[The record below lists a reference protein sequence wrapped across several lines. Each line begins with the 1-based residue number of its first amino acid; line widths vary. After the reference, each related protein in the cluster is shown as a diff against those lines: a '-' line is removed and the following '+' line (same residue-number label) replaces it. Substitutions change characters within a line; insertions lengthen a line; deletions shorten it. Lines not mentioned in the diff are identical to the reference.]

1 MAIFR
6 KGEQIHITDKDVTA
20 ELQDLEGRQSKNIT
34 YQTQLNDLKLELVE
48 IKKSTSTDLPDA
60 FLHQRIS
67 FIKSAI
73 RLAACAFGFFGMIE
87 IGFIGLFLAE
97 LVGIGEELV

>member
-1 MAIFR
+1 MPIIR
-6 KGEQIHITDKDVTA
+6 NGEQNNLDVTQ
-20 ELQDLEGRQSKNIT
+20 ELQDLEGRQAQNVN
-34 YQTQLNDLKLELVE
+34 YQTQLNDLKVELRDLKE
-48 IKKSTSTDLPDA
+48 EDKQNLPDA

-67 FIKSAI
+67 FIKSGI

-97 LVGIGEELV
+97 VVGIGEELV

>member
-1 MAIFR
+1 MQ
-6 KGEQIHITDKDVTA
+6 EEIHKELWERDEREIRQTPE
-20 ELQDLEGRQSKNIT
+20 ELQINGQKI
-34 YQTQLNDLKLELVE
+34 
-48 IKKSTSTDLPDA
+48 PDPK
-60 FLHQRIS
+60 LHQTIS

-73 RLAACAFGFFGMIE
+73 RLGACAFGFFGMFE